1 MKVKIVYSVQKEKE
15 VEIDDKFL
23 FAKQKDV
30 NDFSDEEWELYGKLY
45 TIGEEEA
52 MKDEDC
58 DYFEGMYDLE
68 GNLIIN

>member
-1 MKVKIVYSVQKEKE
+1 MKVKIVYSVRKEI
-15 VEIDDKFL
+15 EIDDKYL

-30 NDFSDEEWELYGKLY
+30 NDFSDEEWELYGELY
-45 TIGEEEA
+45 NIGEEES
-52 MKDEDC
+52 MKDENY

>member
-23 FAKQKDV
+23 FATQKDI
-30 NDFSDEEWELYGKLY
+30 NDFSDEEWKLYGKLY
-45 TIGEEEA
+45 TVGEEESK
-52 MKDEDC
+52 KDENY

>member
-15 VEIDDKFL
+15 VEIDDKYL
-23 FAKQKDV
+23 FATQKDV
-30 NDFSDEEWELYGKLY
+30 NDFSDEEWELFGELY
-45 TIGEEEA
+45 NIGEGES
-52 MKDEDC
+52 MKDENC